1 MEINI
6 EELSLEEKIGQ
17 MLIIGMDTNYITD
30 RIKNMIQKYKI
41 GGIIL
46 YRKNF
51 KSYDSMVKLINEL
64 KELNKNNKIPMFIAI
79 DQEGGRVNRMPKELK
94 NLPAANKVA
103 NKKDIELVKNTA
115 QITARMLY
123 ESGFNMN
130 FAPVMDIKR
139 FSENH
144 VVGDRAFGENK
155 DDVSKYAI
163 EYMKQL
169 QQNNIISV
177 IKHFPG
183 HGATKK
189 DSHFSLPIINKE
201 ISELQNDDMI
211 PFKNAIDEGADAILI
226 GHLVIKNVTGI
237 YPASLSRKFIY
248 KYLRKGYRYNKV
260 IVTDDLKMRAIRL
273 IYGPRFA
280 FKKAFEAGNDII
292 VFRYNQKEEEKCYLQ
307 IVNMVKENKI
317 NIGIINRS
325 VKRILK
331 LKQKYKLNNN
341 TINGI
346 RKYWWDK

>member
-115 QITARMLY
+115 QITAKMLY

-189 DSHFSLPIINKE
+189 DSHFSLPIINKK

-260 IVTDDLKMRAIRL
+260 IVTDDLKMRQL
-273 IYGPRFA
+273 GLFMDQGLLL
-280 FKKAFEAGNDII
+280 KKHLKQETTSLYLDII
-292 VFRYNQKEEEKCYLQ
+292 KKKKKNV
-307 IVNMVKENKI
+307 I
-317 NIGIINRS
+317 
-325 VKRILK
+325 
-331 LKQKYKLNNN
+331 YKLL
-341 TINGI
+341 IWLKKI
-346 RKYWWDK
+346 KLILAE

>member
-1 MEINI
+1 MEENI
-6 EELSLEEKIGQ
+6 RPT
-17 MLIIGMDTNYITD
+17 LIIGMHTNYITD

-79 DQEGGRVNRMPKELK
+79 DQEGVRVNRMPKELK

-115 QITARMLY
+115 QITAKMLY

-189 DSHFSLPIINKE
+189 DSHFSLPIINKK

-317 NIGIINRS
+317 NIGRINRS

-346 RKYWWDK
+346 RKY

>member
-115 QITARMLY
+115 QITAKMLY

-189 DSHFSLPIINKE
+189 DSHFSLPIINKK

-260 IVTDDLKMRAIRL
+260 IVTVRAIRL

-317 NIGIINRS
+317 NIGRINRS

-346 RKYWWDK
+346 RKY

>member
-103 NKKDIELVKNTA
+103 NKKAIELVKTTA
-115 QITARMLY
+115 QITAKILY

-189 DSHFSLPIINKE
+189 DSHFSLPIINKK

-317 NIGIINRS
+317 NIGRINRS

-346 RKYWWDK
+346 RKY

>member
-115 QITARMLY
+115 QITAKMLY

-189 DSHFSLPIINKE
+189 DLHFSLPIINKK

-317 NIGIINRS
+317 NIGRINRS

-346 RKYWWDK
+346 RKY

>member
-94 NLPAANKVA
+94 NLPAANK
-103 NKKDIELVKNTA
+103 KDIELVKNTA
-115 QITARMLY
+115 QITAKMLY

-189 DSHFSLPIINKE
+189 DSHFSLPIINKK

-317 NIGIINRS
+317 NIGRINRS

-346 RKYWWDK
+346 RKY

>member
-1 MEINI
+1 
-6 EELSLEEKIGQ
+6 
-17 MLIIGMDTNYITD
+17 
-30 RIKNMIQKYKI
+30 
-41 GGIIL
+41 
-46 YRKNF
+46 
-51 KSYDSMVKLINEL
+51 
-64 KELNKNNKIPMFIAI
+64 MFIAI

-115 QITARMLY
+115 QITAKILY

-189 DSHFSLPIINKE
+189 DSHFSLPIINKK

-248 KYLRKGYRYNKV
+248 KYLRKGYRYNKDYCL
-260 IVTDDLKMRAIRL
+260 TDDLKMRAIRL
-273 IYGPRFA
+273 IYGQGLLL
-280 FKKAFEAGNDII
+280 KKHLKQETTSLYLDII
-292 VFRYNQKEEEKCYLQ
+292 KKKKKNV
-307 IVNMVKENKI
+307 I
-317 NIGIINRS
+317 
-325 VKRILK
+325 
-331 LKQKYKLNNN
+331 YKLL
-341 TINGI
+341 IWLKKI
-346 RKYWWDK
+346 KLILAE

>member
-64 KELNKNNKIPMFIAI
+64 M
-79 DQEGGRVNRMPKELK
+79 
-94 NLPAANKVA
+94 
-103 NKKDIELVKNTA
+103 ELVKNTA
-115 QITARMLY
+115 QITAKMLY

-189 DSHFSLPIINKE
+189 DSHFSLPIINKK

-317 NIGIINRS
+317 NIGRINRS

-346 RKYWWDK
+346 RKY

>member
-64 KELNKNNKIPMFIAI
+64 KELNKNNKIPKFIAI
-79 DQEGGRVNRMPKELK
+79 DQEGGKVNRIPKELK

-103 NKKDIELVKNTA
+103 NKKDVDLVKNTA
-115 QITARMLY
+115 QITAKMLY

-189 DSHFSLPIINKE
+189 DSHFSLPIINKK

-317 NIGIINRS
+317 NIGRINRS

-346 RKYWWDK
+346 RKY

>member
-115 QITARMLY
+115 QITAKMLY

-189 DSHFSLPIINKE
+189 DSHFSLPIINKK

-237 YPASLSRKFIY
+237 YPAS
-248 KYLRKGYRYNKV
+248 
-260 IVTDDLKMRAIRL
+260 DLKMRAIRL

-317 NIGIINRS
+317 NIGRINRS

-346 RKYWWDK
+346 RKY

>member
-1 MEINI
+1 M
-6 EELSLEEKIGQ
+6 
-17 MLIIGMDTNYITD
+17 
-30 RIKNMIQKYKI
+30 
-41 GGIIL
+41 
-46 YRKNF
+46 
-51 KSYDSMVKLINEL
+51 
-64 KELNKNNKIPMFIAI
+64 
-79 DQEGGRVNRMPKELK
+79 
-94 NLPAANKVA
+94 
-103 NKKDIELVKNTA
+103 ELVKNTA
-115 QITARMLY
+115 QITAKMLY

-189 DSHFSLPIINKE
+189 DSHFSLPIINKK

-317 NIGIINRS
+317 NIGRINRS

-346 RKYWWDK
+346 RKY

>member
-115 QITARMLY
+115 QITAKILY

-189 DSHFSLPIINKE
+189 DSHFSLPIINNK

-260 IVTDDLKMRAIRL
+260 IVTDGLKMRAIRL

-317 NIGIINRS
+317 NIGRINRS

-346 RKYWWDK
+346 RKY

>member
-103 NKKDIELVKNTA
+103 NKKDMELVKNTA
-115 QITARMLY
+115 QITAKMLY

-189 DSHFSLPIINKE
+189 DSHFSLPIINKK

-226 GHLVIKNVTGI
+226 GHLVIKNITGI

-317 NIGIINRS
+317 NIGRVNRS

-346 RKYWWDK
+346 RKY

>member
-115 QITARMLY
+115 QITAKMLY

-273 IYGPRFA
+273 IYGPKFA
-280 FKKAFEAGNDII
+280 FKKRFGAGNDII
-292 VFRYNQKEEEKCYLQ
+292 VFKYNQKEEEKCYLQ
-307 IVNMVKENKI
+307 IVNMVKKNKN
-317 NIGIINRS
+317 NIGRINRS

-346 RKYWWDK
+346 RKY

>member
-115 QITARMLY
+115 QITAKILY

-189 DSHFSLPIINKE
+189 DSHFSLPIINKK

-260 IVTDDLKMRAIRL
+260 ITDDLKMRAIRL

-317 NIGIINRS
+317 NIGRINRS

-346 RKYWWDK
+346 RKY

>member
-115 QITARMLY
+115 QITAKMLY

-144 VVGDRAFGENK
+144 VVGDMAFGENK

-189 DSHFSLPIINKE
+189 DSHFSLPIINKK

-317 NIGIINRS
+317 NIGRINRS

-346 RKYWWDK
+346 RKY

>member
-1 MEINI
+1 
-6 EELSLEEKIGQ
+6 
-17 MLIIGMDTNYITD
+17 
-30 RIKNMIQKYKI
+30 
-41 GGIIL
+41 
-46 YRKNF
+46 
-51 KSYDSMVKLINEL
+51 
-64 KELNKNNKIPMFIAI
+64 
-79 DQEGGRVNRMPKELK
+79 
-94 NLPAANKVA
+94 
-103 NKKDIELVKNTA
+103 
-115 QITARMLY
+115 
-123 ESGFNMN
+123 
-130 FAPVMDIKR
+130 
-139 FSENH
+139 
-144 VVGDRAFGENK
+144 
-155 DDVSKYAI
+155 
-163 EYMKQL
+163 MKQL

-189 DSHFSLPIINKE
+189 DSHFSLPIINKK

-317 NIGIINRS
+317 NIGRVNRS

-346 RKYWWDK
+346 RKY